1 MSIVTHGLLVTTITL
16 WWWWYARQWRWVKLP
31 LAP

>member
-16 WWWWYARQWRWVKLP
+16 WWWWYARQWRWVRLP